1 MATPVRAWTTCRAL
15 VCPSE
20 LDVVDCVVMAVE
32 MALSLMRAGL
42 HAVKRKAEL
51 YDRVTGRRVDR
62 VVVTTP

>member
-1 MATPVRAWTTCRAL
+1 M
-15 VCPSE
+15 
-20 LDVVDCVVMAVE
+20 VDCVVMAVE

-51 YDRVTGRRVDR
+51 YERVTGRRVDR